1 MIWEKQWELFAPN
14 FKNGKAHIDLT
25 PYGCNEILQLY
36 SGPGFGDLSHPTTR
50 IVLSLMH
57 SIVKEHAVI
66 DIGCGSGILSLA
78 AAAMGATQVF
88 GYDIDP
94 DAVEHAKKNAT
105 LSRFKKNIHF
115 STKPPKKII
124 PATILLMNMI
134 SSEQAQAWSVI
145 ADLVP
150 SSAILITSG
159 ILEENAEEYLEW
171 RTRQGW
177 KVQKKLT
184 EANWCGFILHHIFH
198 AHATHSSHAVH

>member
-25 PYGCNEILQLY
+25 PYGCREVLQLY
-36 SGPGFGDLSHPTTR
+36 PGPGFGDLSHPTTR
-50 IVLSLMH
+50 IVLSLMN
-57 SIVKEHAVI
+57 SKVKDHAVI

-78 AAAMGATQVF
+78 AAAMGACQVE

-94 DAVEHAKKNAT
+94 EAAQHAKKNAT
-105 LSRFKKNIHF
+105 LSSYRKKIHF

-124 PATILLMNMI
+124 ADTILLMNMI

-159 ILEENAEEYLEW
+159 ILEENGEEYLEW

-184 EANWCGFILHHIFH
+184 ENGWCGFILKQK
-198 AHATHSSHAVH
+198 